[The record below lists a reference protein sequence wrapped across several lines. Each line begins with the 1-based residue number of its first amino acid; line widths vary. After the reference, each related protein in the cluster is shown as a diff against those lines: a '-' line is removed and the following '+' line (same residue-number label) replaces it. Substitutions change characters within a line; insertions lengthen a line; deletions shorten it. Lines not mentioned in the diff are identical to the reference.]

1 MVLDALVAPFR
12 VLVRQ
17 RQAITTFV
25 QREIRARYSTSAL
38 GLGWAVIRP
47 LGLLLLYTFVFSGV
61 MNVRFGEG
69 GHTAGGDTVNFAF
82 YLFCGMVPWMAFSE
96 GVARA
101 TTAIAEHAPLVKRM
115 RFPSEI
121 LPVHLVFVA
130 LIVES
135 LGLFVLLGALV
146 VLGRPPGWSL
156 LWLPLIVVPQVLL
169 TAGLAWMIAALS
181 VLLPDMRQAV
191 SFGMIFWLYG
201 TPVFYP
207 ASYVPERFEWILWI
221 NPVAYLVE
229 TYRGVVMEHQPP
241 GLMPFAAFCAL
252 ALAVF
257 ILGHWVF
264 NRLKYEFVDVL

>member
-38 GLGWAVIRP
+38 GIGWAVVRP

-61 MNVRFGEG
+61 LNVSFRPG
-69 GHTAGGDTVNFAF
+69 GGTRDFAF

-101 TTAIAEHAPLVKRM
+101 TTAIAEQAPLVKRM

-121 LPVHLVFVA
+121 LPVHQVLVA

-135 LGLFVLLGALV
+135 LGLIVLLAGLFV
-146 VLGRPPGWSL
+146 IGRPPGLSL
-156 LWLPLIVVPQVLL
+156 LTLPLIVIPQVLL
-169 TAGLAWMIAALS
+169 TAGLAWIVASLS
-181 VLLPDMRQAV
+181 VLLPDLRQAV
-191 SFGMIFWLYG
+191 GFAMIFWMWA
-201 TPVFYP
+201 TPIFYP
-207 ASYVPERFEWILWI
+207 ASLIPPGFSWLLWL
-221 NPVAYLVE
+221 NPIAYLVDA
-229 TYRGVVMEHQPP
+229 YRGAVLDHR
-241 GLMPFAAFCAL
+241 MPELVPFLAFWAL
-252 ALAVF
+252 AIVVF
-257 ILGHWVF
+257 ILGYWVF
-264 NRLKYEFVDVL
+264 ERLKYEFVDVL

>member
-61 MNVRFGEG
+61 MKVRFGDG
-69 GHTAGGDTVNFAF
+69 GNAVGGDTANFAF

-101 TTAIAEHAPLVKRM
+101 TTAIAEQAPLVKRM

-130 LIVES
+130 LI
-135 LGLFVLLGALV
+135 
-146 VLGRPPGWSL
+146 
-156 LWLPLIVVPQVLL
+156 
-169 TAGLAWMIAALS
+169 
-181 VLLPDMRQAV
+181 
-191 SFGMIFWLYG
+191 
-201 TPVFYP
+201 
-207 ASYVPERFEWILWI
+207 
-221 NPVAYLVE
+221 
-229 TYRGVVMEHQPP
+229 
-241 GLMPFAAFCAL
+241 
-252 ALAVF
+252 
-257 ILGHWVF
+257 
-264 NRLKYEFVDVL
+264 